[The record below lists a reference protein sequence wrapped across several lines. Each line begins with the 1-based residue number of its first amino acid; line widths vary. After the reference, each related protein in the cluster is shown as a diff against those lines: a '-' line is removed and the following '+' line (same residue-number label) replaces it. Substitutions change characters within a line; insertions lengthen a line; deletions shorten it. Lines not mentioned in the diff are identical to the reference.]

1 MDNNAADQTRTRLT
15 LEMLGLVKRSS
26 LETQQKPT
34 LEKIEQTASNGVKAP
49 EDHQPNDAQPN
60 DAQPNDVQPNDVQP
74 NDVQPTNGKPQ
85 ENDDE
90 DIKIINEKINTIPPK
105 QEPVKKEEVQEEKIE
120 VKLKPEEFILDDEE
134 VGFPGY
140 LKGWVQRGRTIP
152 INKKTWTEIEI
163 DGNDAIL
170 ECPSQI
176 VQLFVKKPHLFPL
189 REEKDS
195 KKEADESK
203 SDEEDGQNEN
213 GEVKREEDEPKE
225 GDSKEADSKDGEEKK
240 PTNGENAS
248 ETATEKKPAADLNK
262 NAQTAEQKMTML
274 TIDDYYKS
282 SVGSFLMGIGL
293 RRCQETY
300 LKDSVKATQ
309 KLIKK
314 EGELDE
320 HVNELKKQQEQ
331 LDDCKTVNS
340 IFTFKQNKCSMCDFK
355 TDTDSVMQHHMT
367 IPHLTNRK
375 EFKCNFCTFLT
386 RDSRVIVYHFLKEHK
401 SPCNIEMP
409 LQLYTC
415 PTCNYESNQKAK
427 AANHMAKCATLFH
440 EDKVL
445 QTIDAENELPA
456 ITSKLITQD
465 DLKNY
470 EATVQALKPVVTTP
484 GTPMPV
490 LTGLPRG
497 LQQQILVMQQQAFAR
512 QKVVKP
518 PAKQTAQAQR
528 ANLTHIRPN
537 NLANVANILNSQ
549 TTITALAAPNG
560 ANIINNLSFAKTNA
574 PQLYHMLQTGS
585 TGQLINLQP
594 KPQSVTLP
602 ATTSRIQAT
611 RTIVP
616 PIASAAIV
624 QKNMQMNNSKPAMM
638 ITKAKEPNGAAKSE
652 TFVICEI
659 CDGYIKDLEQ
669 LRTHMQWIHKVSASF
684 FLWSLENKLAKPL
697 LSFSHRSRYIR
708 RC

>member
-1 MDNNAADQTRTRLT
+1 MDNKVEENPTESRLT
-15 LEMLGLVKRSS
+15 LEMLGLVKRST
-26 LETQQKPT
+26 LETQLTQPKPPK
-34 LEKIEQTASNGVKAP
+34 LEQTNSNGVKPA
-49 EDHQPNDAQPN
+49 EDNSSEETK
-60 DAQPNDVQPNDVQP
+60 
-74 NDVQPTNGKPQ
+74 PTNGTKQPPS
-85 ENDDE
+85 DDE
-90 DIKIINEKINTIPPK
+90 DIKIINEKINVPPK
-105 QEPVKKEEVQEEKIE
+105 PEPPVKKEDTVPEEKIE

-152 INKKTWTEIEI
+152 INKKTWTEIDI

-176 VQLFVKKPHLFPL
+176 VQLFVKKPHLFPPKDEKKEEQSKEEDD
-189 REEKDS
+189 EEKN
-195 KKEADESK
+195 EE
-203 SDEEDGQNEN
+203 EEDG
-213 GEVKREEDEPKE
+213 EEE
-225 GDSKEADSKDGEEKK
+225 SKDGEEAKQ
-240 PTNGENAS
+240 TNGEKPA
-248 ETATEKKPAADLNK
+248 EKPAAAA
-262 NAQTAEQKMTML
+262 AQAAEQKMTML

-300 LKDSVKATQ
+300 LKDAVKATQ

-331 LDDCKTVNS
+331 YEDCKAVNS
-340 IFTFKQNKCSMCDFK
+340 IFTFKQNKCTMCDFK
-355 TDTDSVMQHHMT
+355 TDSDSVMQHHMT

-409 LQLYTC
+409 LQLYAC

-427 AANHMAKCATLFH
+427 AANHMVKCANLFH

-470 EATVQALKPVVTTP
+470 EATVQALKPVITNP
-484 GTPMPV
+484 GTPIPV

-512 QKVVKP
+512 QKAVKP
-518 PAKQTAQAQR
+518 PAKQAAQNQR

-594 KPQSVTLP
+594 KPQNVTLP
-602 ATTSRIQAT
+602 ASTSRIQAT

-616 PIASAAIV
+616 PIASATMV
-624 QKNMQMNNSKPAMM
+624 QKSLQLNNSKPAMM

-669 LRTHMQWIHKVSASF
+669 LRTHMQWIHKVSG
-684 FLWSLENKLAKPL
+684 
-697 LSFSHRSRYIR
+697 SFS
-708 RC
+708 